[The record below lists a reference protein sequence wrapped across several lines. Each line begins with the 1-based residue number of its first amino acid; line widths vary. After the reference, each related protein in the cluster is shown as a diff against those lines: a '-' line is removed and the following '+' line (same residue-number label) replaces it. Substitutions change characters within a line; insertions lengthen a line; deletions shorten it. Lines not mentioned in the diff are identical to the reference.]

1 MLRVE
6 DITIRRGMHRIVENF
21 SWEIVKQESW
31 ILYGLNGC
39 GKTTL
44 LSALAGYCGVSKG
57 QIFVND
63 ILLSKETKKEWRK
76 NCGFISASF
85 FGNYYRAESNL
96 EIVLSGLKGQIG
108 TGLDISA
115 EDIRRAKC
123 LFNSLGLK
131 GKSQYP
137 FDTLSSGQQQKVLWA
152 RALISN
158 PQILLLD
165 EPFNGLDILGR
176 LEVQALLRQWQNAGE
191 KTVVCVTHQCEEITT
206 DYTHALLLKQG
217 QLYAKGKIEEVF
229 NQENVS
235 GFLDRQV
242 TVNCD
247 KGYAEICL

>member
-1 MLRVE
+1 MLRAE

-21 SWEIVKQESW
+21 SWEIAKRESW

-57 QIFVND
+57 QIWIDDV
-63 ILLSKETKKEWRK
+63 LLNQETKNAWRK

-96 EIVLSGLKGQIG
+96 EIVLSGLKGQMG

-115 EDIRRAKC
+115 DDVRKAKG
-123 LFNSLGLK
+123 LLNSLGLK
-131 GKSQYP
+131 GKCQYP

-152 RALISN
+152 RALIGD

-191 KTVVCVTHQCEEITT
+191 KTVVCVTHQCEEITA

-217 QLYAKGKIEEVF
+217 QRYAKGWVDEVF
-229 NQENVS
+229 NQENMS
-235 GFLDRQV
+235 GFLDRKV
-242 TVNCD
+242 TVSWA